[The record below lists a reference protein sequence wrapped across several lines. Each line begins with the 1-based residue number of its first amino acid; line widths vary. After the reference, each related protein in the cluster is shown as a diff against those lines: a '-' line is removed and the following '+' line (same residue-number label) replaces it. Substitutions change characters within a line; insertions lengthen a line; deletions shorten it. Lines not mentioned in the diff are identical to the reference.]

1 MGLGVGGCR
10 GLPFATP
17 FAAIVVALALLT
29 QPSLA
34 DDSDFLTLGLGYF
47 DYDDDNGAAEFR
59 LEYQSDWDRWFVRP
73 FSGVMVTT
81 DSSLYGYA
89 GIRLDLFWGKRIVTT
104 PSFAV
109 GYYSDGNGKDLGSS
123 IEFQSRLEIAYS
135 FSNRSRFGLAISHIS
150 NAGIDDDNPGAN
162 SITAYYSIPFIAT
175 LAR

>member
-89 GIRLDLFWGKRIVTT
+89 GIRLDLFWKTHRYHAELRRGLLQRWKRKGLGIADRVSVA
-104 PSFAV
+104 P
-109 GYYSDGNGKDLGSS
+109 GN
-123 IEFQSRLEIAYS
+123 RLQ
-135 FSNRSRFGLAISHIS
+135 L
-150 NAGIDDDNPGAN
+150 
-162 SITAYYSIPFIAT
+162 
-175 LAR
+175 

>member
-1 MGLGVGGCR
+1 MDLSIGACR
-10 GLPFATP
+10 GLAFATP
-17 FAAIVVALALLT
+17 FAAIVVILALLT

-47 DYDDDNGAAEFR
+47 DYDDDNGTAEFR
-59 LEYQSDWDRWFVRP
+59 LEYQSDRDRWLVRP

-89 GIRLDLFWGKRIVTT
+89 GIRLDLFWGQSFVTT
-104 PSFAV
+104 PSFAA
-109 GYYSDGNGKDLGSS
+109 GYYSDGSGKDLGSS

-162 SITAYYSIPFIAT
+162 SITSYYSIPFIAT